1 MSTCR
6 WSDTK
11 HIASDKNKIKFNK
24 MKKLFFLILTIA
36 FSSFYA
42 KSQIVKIAEIN
53 SNGTI
58 SFVVSTQT
66 LLDNWNHNLNES
78 SGINADLT
86 SIIIQKDAN
95 DIYYAVARGN
105 EYRSATIVYA
115 DGNEIFSYK
124 ANIDYTITCTSKT
137 CASEPKCLPKDGG
150 ICAPPCDDCT
160 KTTTIGKGIMSY

>member
-66 LLDNWNHNLNES
+66 LLDNWKKM
-78 SGINADLT
+78 
-86 SIIIQKDAN
+86 QM
-95 DIYYAVARGN
+95 
-105 EYRSATIVYA
+105 
-115 DGNEIFSYK
+115 IFIMLLQEGM
-124 ANIDYTITCTSKT
+124 NIG
-137 CASEPKCLPKDGG
+137 LQQ
-150 ICAPPCDDCT
+150 
-160 KTTTIGKGIMSY
+160 